1 MLGNLYK
8 YSIVLSNMVLW
19 GVEKWNT
26 WDSCLYAN
34 KKKKGWIHYYIFLEA
49 GTPGDYIFL

>member
-19 GVEKWNT
+19 SVEKWNT